1 MRQVKSEVLFNRK
14 VISGC
19 FVMGLYCPEIAR
31 SAEPGQFVHLRVED
45 REEPLLRRPF
55 SIYRVENEKIEILY
69 KVVGRGTKI
78 LSRKRRGEKIDL
90 LGPLGKGFKIDSTVK
105 RLILVA
111 GGVGVAPLYFLTS
124 RWAIAKMREVI
135 VFLGAESKE
144 RLLCEEE
151 FKGLGTK
158 VKVATENGSR
168 GFKGLI
174 SDLFAKW
181 LSSGQLLSESLIC
194 ACGPLPML
202 RKIASLSKR
211 SKAVCYV
218 SLEQRMGCGIGAC
231 RGCIIRGKNGYLRVC
246 KDGPVFNAQDIDW
259 NWMP

>member
-1 MRQVKSEVLFNRK
+1 
-14 VISGC
+14 
-19 FVMGLYCPEIAR
+19 MGLYCPEIAR

-78 LSRKRRGEKIDL
+78 LSQKGKRERIDL
-90 LGPLGKGFKIDSTVK
+90 LGPLGKGFKMNSTVK
-105 RLILVA
+105 RVILVA
-111 GGVGVAPLYFLTS
+111 GGVGVAPLYFLAS
-124 RWAIAKMREVI
+124 RCAAAKVQEII
-135 VFLGAESKE
+135 VFLGAEDKK

-151 FKGLGTK
+151 FKGLGAK

-174 SDLFAKW
+174 SDLFARW

-211 SKAVCYV
+211 RKAVCYV
-218 SLEQRMGCGIGAC
+218 SLEQRMGCGIGASSC
-231 RGCIIRGKNGYLRVC
+231 
-246 KDGPVFNAQDIDW
+246 
-259 NWMP
+259 M